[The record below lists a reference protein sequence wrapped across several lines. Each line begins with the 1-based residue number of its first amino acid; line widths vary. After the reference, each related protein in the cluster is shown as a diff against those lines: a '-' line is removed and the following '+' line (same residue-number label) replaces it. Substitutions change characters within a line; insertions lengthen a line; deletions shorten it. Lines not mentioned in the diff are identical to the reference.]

1 MRRLVDEELWELI
14 EPLLPP
20 EPDKSRG
27 GRPRVPD
34 RAALEGIAY
43 VLRSGIPWRMMPEE
57 LGCSG
62 VTCWRRLRDWQEAG
76 VWHELR
82 RLLLEKLRRLGLLD
96 WSRALVDSASV
107 PAKKRAGKP
116 VQIP

>member
-1 MRRLVDEELWELI
+1 MVDEGLWELI
-14 EPLLPP
+14 ESLLPP

-34 RAALEGIAY
+34 RAVLEGIVY

-82 RLLLEKLRRLGLLD
+82 HLLLEKLRRLGLLD
-96 WSRALVDSASV
+96 WSRASVD
-107 PAKKRAGKP
+107 
-116 VQIP
+116 